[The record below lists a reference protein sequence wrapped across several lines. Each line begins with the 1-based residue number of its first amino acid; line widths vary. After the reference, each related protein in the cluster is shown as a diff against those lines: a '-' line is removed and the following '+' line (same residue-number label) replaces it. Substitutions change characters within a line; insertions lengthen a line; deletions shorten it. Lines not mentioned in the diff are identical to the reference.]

1 MRELIQA
8 DLKRVLKDKLML
20 VLAILAVVFALITPL
35 TFALVFSVIDV
46 SEEPMLAAL
55 VSAKGMFFQSFSM
68 TNNMGFIAPVLLA
81 IILYKDFSYGTVRN
95 KIISGKSRSQI
106 FLSTF
111 IVCSLVLVCL
121 IMLSAFITL
130 GVSLIFFDYQEGAF
144 AAADLGYFFAS
155 LGFELLVLLFMSALL
170 SLLCTCSKNL
180 GIAIVLYLAFTF
192 LLTIVGSFTQVIG
205 AVAQTFVE
213 SELLAKVIKVID
225 RLNVGMATSY
235 IGTGD
240 SYSLSDVLYLTL
252 PALSGIAAFLGLG
265 LVSFNKKDLK

>member
-8 DLKRVLKDKLML
+8 DLKRVIKDKLLL

-55 VSAKGMFFQSFSM
+55 VSAKGLFFQSFSM

-81 IILYKDFSYGTVRN
+81 IVLYKDFSYGTVRN

-192 LLTIVGSFTQVIG
+192 ALTLVGSFTQVIG

-213 SELLAKVIKVID
+213 SELLTKVINVID
-225 RLNVGMATSY
+225 RLNVGMSTSY

>member
-8 DLKRVLKDKLML
+8 DLKRVLKDKLLL
-20 VLAILAVVFALITPL
+20 VLAILAVVFALITPI

-144 AAADLGYFFAS
+144 AADLGYFFAS

>member
-8 DLKRVLKDKLML
+8 DLKRVIKDKLLL

-46 SEEPMLAAL
+46 SDEPLLSSL
-55 VSAKGMFFQSFSM
+55 VSAKGLFFQSFSM
-68 TNNMGFIAPVLLA
+68 TNNMGFIAPILLA
-81 IILYKDFSYGTVRN
+81 IVLYKDFSYGTVRN
-95 KIISGKSRSQI
+95 KIISGKSRSKI

-213 SELLAKVIKVID
+213 SELLAKVINVID
-225 RLNVGMATSY
+225 RLNVGMSTSY

-252 PALSGIAAFLGLG
+252 PALSGITAFLGLG

>member
-8 DLKRVLKDKLML
+8 DLKRVIKDKLML

-55 VSAKGMFFQSFSM
+55 VSAKGLFFQSFSM

-81 IILYKDFSYGTVRN
+81 IVLYKDFSYGTVRN

-213 SELLAKVIKVID
+213 SELLAKVINVID
-225 RLNVGMATSY
+225 RLNVGMSTSY

>member
-8 DLKRVLKDKLML
+8 DLKRVIKDKLLL

-55 VSAKGMFFQSFSM
+55 VSAKGLFFQSFSM
-68 TNNMGFIAPVLLA
+68 TNNMGFIAPILLA
-81 IILYKDFSYGTVRN
+81 IVLYKDFSYGTVRN

-192 LLTIVGSFTQVIG
+192 ALTLVGSFTQVIG

-213 SELLAKVIKVID
+213 SELLAKVINVID
-225 RLNVGMATSY
+225 RINVGMSTSY

>member
-8 DLKRVLKDKLML
+8 DLKRVIKDKLML

-46 SEEPMLAAL
+46 SEEPMLSAL
-55 VSAKGMFFQSFSM
+55 VSAKGLFFQSFSM

-81 IILYKDFSYGTVRN
+81 IVLYKDFSYGTVRN

-130 GVSLIFFDYQEGAF
+130 GVSLIFFDYQESAF
-144 AAADLGYFFAS
+144 AASDLGYFFAS

-192 LLTIVGSFTQVIG
+192 ALTLVGSFTQVIG

-225 RLNVGMATSY
+225 RLNVGMSTSY

>member
-1 MRELIQA
+1 
-8 DLKRVLKDKLML
+8 
-20 VLAILAVVFALITPL
+20 
-35 TFALVFSVIDV
+35 
-46 SEEPMLAAL
+46 
-55 VSAKGMFFQSFSM
+55 
-68 TNNMGFIAPVLLA
+68 LLA
-81 IILYKDFSYGTVRN
+81 IVLYKDFSYGTVRN

-213 SELLAKVIKVID
+213 SELLAKFINVID
-225 RLNVGMATSY
+225 RLNVGMSTSY

>member
-46 SEEPMLAAL
+46 SEEPMLSAL
-55 VSAKGMFFQSFSM
+55 VSAKGLFFQSFSM

-81 IILYKDFSYGTVRN
+81 IVLYKDFSYGTVRN

-225 RLNVGMATSY
+225 RLNVGMSTSY

>member
-8 DLKRVLKDKLML
+8 DLKRVIKDKLLL

-55 VSAKGMFFQSFSM
+55 VSAKGLFFQSFSM
-68 TNNMGFIAPVLLA
+68 TNNMGFIAPILLA
-81 IILYKDFSYGTVRN
+81 IVLYKDFSYGTVRN

-192 LLTIVGSFTQVIG
+192 ALTLVGSFTQVIG

>member
-8 DLKRVLKDKLML
+8 DLKRVLKDKLLL

-46 SEEPMLAAL
+46 SEEPMLSAL
-55 VSAKGMFFQSFSM
+55 VSAKGLFFQSFSM

-81 IILYKDFSYGTVRN
+81 IVLYKDFSYGTVRN

-192 LLTIVGSFTQVIG
+192 ALTLVGSFTQVIG

>member
-8 DLKRVLKDKLML
+8 DLKRVIKDKLML

-46 SEEPMLAAL
+46 SEEPMLSAL

-130 GVSLIFFDYQEGAF
+130 GVSLIFFDYQESAF

>member
-8 DLKRVLKDKLML
+8 DLKRVIKDKLLL
-20 VLAILAVVFALITPL
+20 VLAILAVVFALITPI

-46 SEEPMLAAL
+46 SEEPMLSAL

-68 TNNMGFIAPVLLA
+68 TNNMGFIAPILLA
-81 IILYKDFSYGTVRN
+81 IVLYKDFSYGTVRN

>member
-8 DLKRVLKDKLML
+8 DLKRVLKDKLLL

-46 SEEPMLAAL
+46 SEEPMLSAL

-81 IILYKDFSYGTVRN
+81 IVLYKDFSYGTVRN

-130 GVSLIFFDYQEGAF
+130 GVGLIFFDYQEGAF

-192 LLTIVGSFTQVIG
+192 ALTLVGSFTQVIG

-225 RLNVGMATSY
+225 RLNVGMSTSY

>member
-8 DLKRVLKDKLML
+8 DLKRVIKDKLLL

-68 TNNMGFIAPVLLA
+68 TNNMGFIAPILLA
-81 IILYKDFSYGTVRN
+81 IVLYKDFSYGTVRN

-192 LLTIVGSFTQVIG
+192 ALTLVGSFTQVIG

-213 SELLAKVIKVID
+213 SELLAKVINVID
-225 RLNVGMATSY
+225 RINVGMSTSY

>member
-8 DLKRVLKDKLML
+8 DLKRVIKDKLLL

-46 SEEPMLAAL
+46 SEEPMLSSL
-55 VSAKGMFFQSFSM
+55 VSAKGLFFQSFSM

-81 IILYKDFSYGTVRN
+81 IVLYKDFSYGTVRN

-192 LLTIVGSFTQVIG
+192 ALTLVGSFTQVIG

-213 SELLAKVIKVID
+213 SELLAKVINVID
-225 RLNVGMATSY
+225 RLNVGMSTSY

>member
-8 DLKRVLKDKLML
+8 DLKRVIKDKLML

-46 SEEPMLAAL
+46 SEEPMLSAL

-68 TNNMGFIAPVLLA
+68 TNNMGFIAPILLA
-81 IILYKDFSYGTVRN
+81 IVLYKDFSYGTVRN

-192 LLTIVGSFTQVIG
+192 ALTLVGSFTQVIG

-213 SELLAKVIKVID
+213 SELLAKVINVID
-225 RLNVGMATSY
+225 RLNVGMSTSY

>member
-8 DLKRVLKDKLML
+8 DLKRVIKDKLML

-46 SEEPMLAAL
+46 SEEPMLSAL
-55 VSAKGMFFQSFSM
+55 VSAKGLFFQSFSM

-180 GIAIVLYLAFTF
+180 GIAIVLYLAFAF

-225 RLNVGMATSY
+225 RLNVGMSTSY

>member
-8 DLKRVLKDKLML
+8 DLKRVIKDKLLL

-46 SEEPMLAAL
+46 SEEPMLSAL
-55 VSAKGMFFQSFSM
+55 VSAKGLFFQSFSM

-81 IILYKDFSYGTVRN
+81 IVLYKDFSYGTVRN

-213 SELLAKVIKVID
+213 SELLAKVINVID
-225 RLNVGMATSY
+225 RLNVGMSTSY

>member
-8 DLKRVLKDKLML
+8 DLKRVLKDKLLL

-46 SEEPMLAAL
+46 SEEPMLSAL

-81 IILYKDFSYGTVRN
+81 IVLYKDFSYGTVRN

-180 GIAIVLYLAFTF
+180 GIAIVLYLAFAF
-192 LLTIVGSFTQVIG
+192 ALTLVGSFTQVIG

-225 RLNVGMATSY
+225 RLNVGMSTSY
-235 IGTGD
+235 IGTGN

>member
-46 SEEPMLAAL
+46 SEEPMLSAL

-225 RLNVGMATSY
+225 RLNVGMSTSY
-235 IGTGD
+235 IGTGS

-265 LVSFNKKDLK
+265 LVSFSKKDLK

>member
-8 DLKRVLKDKLML
+8 DLKRVIKDKLML

-46 SEEPMLAAL
+46 SEEPMLSAL

-111 IVCSLVLVCL
+111 IICSLVLVCL

-130 GVSLIFFDYQEGAF
+130 GISLIFFDYQEGAF

>member
-8 DLKRVLKDKLML
+8 DLKRVIKDKLLL

-68 TNNMGFIAPVLLA
+68 TNNMGFIAPILLA
-81 IILYKDFSYGTVRN
+81 IVLYKDFSYGTVRN

-111 IVCSLVLVCL
+111 IVCSLVLVCV

-192 LLTIVGSFTQVIG
+192 ALTLVGSFTQVIG

>member
-8 DLKRVLKDKLML
+8 DLKRVIKDKLML

-46 SEEPMLAAL
+46 SEEPMLSAL
-55 VSAKGMFFQSFSM
+55 VSAKGLFFQSFSM

-81 IILYKDFSYGTVRN
+81 IVLYKDFSYGTVRN

-192 LLTIVGSFTQVIG
+192 ALTLVGSFTQVIG

-213 SELLAKVIKVID
+213 SELLAKVINVID
-225 RLNVGMATSY
+225 RLNVGMSTSY

>member
-8 DLKRVLKDKLML
+8 DLKRVIKDKLLL

-46 SEEPMLAAL
+46 SEEPMLSEL

-81 IILYKDFSYGTVRN
+81 IVLYKDFSYGTVRN

-192 LLTIVGSFTQVIG
+192 ALTLVGSFTQVIG

-213 SELLAKVIKVID
+213 SELLTKVINVID
-225 RLNVGMATSY
+225 RLNVGMSTSY

>member
-8 DLKRVLKDKLML
+8 DLKRVIKDKLLL

-55 VSAKGMFFQSFSM
+55 VSAKGLFFQSFSM
-68 TNNMGFIAPVLLA
+68 TNNMGFIAPILLA

-192 LLTIVGSFTQVIG
+192 ALTLVGSFTQVIG

-213 SELLAKVIKVID
+213 SEMLAKVINVID
-225 RLNVGMATSY
+225 RLNVGMSTSY

>member
-8 DLKRVLKDKLML
+8 DLKRVIKDKLLL

-46 SEEPMLAAL
+46 SEEPMLSEL

-68 TNNMGFIAPVLLA
+68 TNNMGFIAPILLA
-81 IILYKDFSYGTVRN
+81 IVLYKDFSYGTVRN

-130 GVSLIFFDYQEGAF
+130 GVSLIFFRFAGADAELAKYIILAVILGICSFFGDITESGLKRVCGVKDSGNWIPGMGGAF
-144 AAADLGYFFAS
+144 
-155 LGFELLVLLFMSALL
+155 
-170 SLLCTCSKNL
+170 
-180 GIAIVLYLAFTF
+180 
-192 LLTIVGSFTQVIG
+192 
-205 AVAQTFVE
+205 
-213 SELLAKVIKVID
+213 
-225 RLNVGMATSY
+225 
-235 IGTGD
+235 
-240 SYSLSDVLYLTL
+240 DVLDSFIYVGIVVTL
-252 PALSGIAAFLGLG
+252 INIFFGL
-265 LVSFNKKDLK
+265 FTA

>member
-8 DLKRVLKDKLML
+8 DLKRVIKDKLLL

-55 VSAKGMFFQSFSM
+55 VSAKGLFFQSFSM
-68 TNNMGFIAPVLLA
+68 TNNMGFIAPILLA
-81 IILYKDFSYGTVRN
+81 IVLYKDFSYGTVRN

-192 LLTIVGSFTQVIG
+192 ALTLVGSFTQVIG

-213 SELLAKVIKVID
+213 SELLTKVINVID
-225 RLNVGMATSY
+225 RLNVGMSTSY

>member
-8 DLKRVLKDKLML
+8 DLKRVIKDKLLL

-46 SEEPMLAAL
+46 SEEPMLSAL

-68 TNNMGFIAPVLLA
+68 TNNMGFIAPILLA

-192 LLTIVGSFTQVIG
+192 ALTLVGSFTQVIG

-213 SELLAKVIKVID
+213 SELLAKVINVID
-225 RLNVGMATSY
+225 RLNVGMSTSY
-235 IGTGD
+235 IGTGG

>member
-8 DLKRVLKDKLML
+8 DLKRVIKDKLLL

-46 SEEPMLAAL
+46 SEEPMLSAL
-55 VSAKGMFFQSFSM
+55 VSAKGLFFQSFSM
-68 TNNMGFIAPVLLA
+68 TNNMGFIAPILLA
-81 IILYKDFSYGTVRN
+81 IVLYKDFSYGTVRN

-192 LLTIVGSFTQVIG
+192 ALTLVGSFTQVIG

-213 SELLAKVIKVID
+213 SELLAKVINVID
-225 RLNVGMATSY
+225 RLNVGMSTSY

>member
-8 DLKRVLKDKLML
+8 DLKRVIKDKLML

-46 SEEPMLAAL
+46 SEEPMLSAL

-111 IVCSLVLVCL
+111 TVCSLVLVCL

>member
-8 DLKRVLKDKLML
+8 DLKRVIKDKLLL

-55 VSAKGMFFQSFSM
+55 VSAKGLFFQSFSM
-68 TNNMGFIAPVLLA
+68 TNNMGFIAPILLA

-192 LLTIVGSFTQVIG
+192 ALTLVGSFTQVIG

-213 SELLAKVIKVID
+213 SELLAKVINVID
-225 RLNVGMATSY
+225 RLNVGMSTSY

>member
-8 DLKRVLKDKLML
+8 DLKRVIKDKLML

-35 TFALVFSVIDV
+35 TFALVFSVIDI
-46 SEEPMLAAL
+46 SEEPMLSAL

-111 IVCSLVLVCL
+111 IICSLVLVCL
-121 IMLSAFITL
+121 IMLSALITL

-192 LLTIVGSFTQVIG
+192 ALTLVGSFTQVIG

-213 SELLAKVIKVID
+213 SELLAKVINVID

>member
-8 DLKRVLKDKLML
+8 DLKRVIKDKLML

-46 SEEPMLAAL
+46 SEEPMLSAL

>member
-8 DLKRVLKDKLML
+8 DLKRVIKDKLML
-20 VLAILAVVFALITPL
+20 VLAILAMVFALITPL

-55 VSAKGMFFQSFSM
+55 VSAKGLFFQSFSM

-81 IILYKDFSYGTVRN
+81 IVLYKDFSYGTVRN

>member
-8 DLKRVLKDKLML
+8 DLKRVIKDKLLL

-46 SEEPMLAAL
+46 SEEPMLSAL

-68 TNNMGFIAPVLLA
+68 TNNMGFIAPILLA
-81 IILYKDFSYGTVRN
+81 IVLYKDFSYGTVRN

-192 LLTIVGSFTQVIG
+192 ALTLVGSFTQVIG

-213 SELLAKVIKVID
+213 SEMLAKVINVID
-225 RLNVGMATSY
+225 RLNVGMSTSY

-252 PALSGIAAFLGLG
+252 PALSGIVAFLGLG